1 MFDGLPDPW
10 EIGGYTMKR
19 ISPIV
24 FVLTIGAAVISI
36 AAPAAADTST
46 CQGVGKT
53 MVCAQ
58 GNLREG
64 GQSTR
69 IQSTGASNAPV
80 PAPASGGCQDSYG
93 AYRTVTIPR
102 PLLS

>member
-1 MFDGLPDPW
+1 
-10 EIGGYTMKR
+10 MKR

-24 FVLTIGAAVISI
+24 FVLTIGAAAISI

-64 GQSTR
+64 GQST
-69 IQSTGASNAPV
+69 QSTGASNGPAT
-80 PAPASGGCQDSYG
+80 APASGGCKDSYG
-93 AYRTVTIPR
+93 AYVNCNHT
-102 PLLS
+102 